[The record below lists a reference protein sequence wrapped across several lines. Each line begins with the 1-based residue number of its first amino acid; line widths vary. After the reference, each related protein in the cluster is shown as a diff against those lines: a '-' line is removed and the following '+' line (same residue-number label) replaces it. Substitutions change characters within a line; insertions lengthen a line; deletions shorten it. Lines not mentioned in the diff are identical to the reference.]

1 MTGTQI
7 FTVIVSFIII
17 YCASSMFDTWAK
29 YKSEV
34 GRIKNQQEL
43 NRIVDERLRLMIE
56 AEEAS
61 LKATKTMS
69 ERIIELQNEV
79 ERLSIIVEDKLK
91 VENSKN
97 LDSDQ
102 KLK

>member
-1 MTGTQI
+1 MTGTHI
-7 FTVIVSFIII
+7 FTVIISFILI
-17 YCASSMFDTWAK
+17 YFASSMFETWTK

-43 NRIVDERLRLMIE
+43 NHIVNERLRLMIE

-79 ERLSIIVEDKLK
+79 ERLSIIVEDKFDAK
-91 VENSKN
+91 DQESK
-97 LDSDQ
+97 
-102 KLK
+102 

>member
-1 MTGTQI
+1 MSGTHI
-7 FTVIVSFIII
+7 FTVIISFILI
-17 YCASSMFDTWAK
+17 YFASSMFETWTK

-79 ERLSIIVEDKLK
+79 ERLSIIAEDKLDAK
-91 VENSKN
+91 DQESK
-97 LDSDQ
+97 
-102 KLK
+102 

>member
-1 MTGTQI
+1 MTGTHI
-7 FTVIVSFIII
+7 FTVIISFILI
-17 YCASSMFDTWAK
+17 YFASSMFETWTK

-79 ERLSIIVEDKLK
+79 ERLSIIVEDKLDAK
-91 VENSKN
+91 NQESK
-97 LDSDQ
+97 
-102 KLK
+102 